1 MRYANAPH
9 ILEAAIYAR
18 RPLLG
23 FIFQLLGLL
32 MMVLTIIAP
41 RLCPEH
47 GEMGIPIFMGITFFI
62 WLIGWYLAVG
72 SIWRSTLVCALLL
85 QAVSLTWLAKNIE
98 AAQIAASGAG
108 L

>member
-9 ILEAAIYAR
+9 IMEEAIYAR

-23 FIFQLLGLL
+23 FICQLLGMVML
-32 MMVLTIIAP
+32 VLTIIAP
-41 RLCPEH
+41 QACPKH
-47 GEMGIPIFMGITFFI
+47 ADISVAVFMGVTFFI

-85 QAVSLTWLAKNIE
+85 QAVTLTWLTRIIE
-98 AAQIAASGAG
+98 VPV